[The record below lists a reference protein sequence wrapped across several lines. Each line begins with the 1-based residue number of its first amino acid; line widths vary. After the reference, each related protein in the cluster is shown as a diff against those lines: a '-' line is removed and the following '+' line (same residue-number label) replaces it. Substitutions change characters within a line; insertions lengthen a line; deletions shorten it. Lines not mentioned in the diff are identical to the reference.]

1 MGMKIIESFVTSN
14 PQYTRPTRIFVRKLV
29 LHSVGCPQ
37 PDAAVFVRQWQTAQ
51 YFAHAVL
58 QEDGTVYQVMPWDYR
73 VFHVGSA
80 NAYSVGVEMTEPDCI
95 KYTGGATFTCSNL
108 ARAREQATGTYRT
121 AVELFAYLGGELG
134 LDPYGAIISHAEAGR
149 MGIGTTHAD
158 PEHLWRQLGLEYTM
172 DGFRRDVYAAMQNKT
187 DEEDEDNVTRY
198 NTVAEMP
205 EYYRAEAQALIDAGA
220 LKGGTDG
227 SLNISED
234 MLRCMIISKR
244 YMDALLKGAG
254 TDPSGWAAD
263 ELAEA
268 VAAGITDG
276 TRPRGYAT
284 REEAAIMVKRASYGN
299 IEELGG

>member
-1 MGMKIIESFVTSN
+1 MTILQIPCNPGNYTAKRTGAPGTARNNGAYFASRGDIGASAHYFVDAQDIVQSVPDGDRAWHCGAAVYKHPECRNDNSIGVELCCDQDAAGRWRFDPATVANAVQLIRALMAQYGIDADHIVRHYDVTGKICPE
-14 PQYTRPTRIFVRKLV
+14 PFVR
-29 LHSVGCPQ
+29 
-37 PDAAVFVRQWQTAQ
+37 DASAWAEFKARLTA
-51 YFAHAVL
+51 
-58 QEDGTVYQVMPWDYR
+58 
-73 VFHVGSA
+73 
-80 NAYSVGVEMTEPDCI
+80 
-95 KYTGGATFTCSNL
+95 
-108 ARAREQATGTYRT
+108 
-121 AVELFAYLGGELG
+121 
-134 LDPYGAIISHAEAGR
+134 
-149 MGIGTTHAD
+149 
-158 PEHLWRQLGLEYTM
+158 PET
-172 DGFRRDVYAAMQNKT
+172 
-187 DEEDEDNVTRY
+187 EEDDMTRY

-254 TDPSGWAAD
+254 TDPSGWAED